1 MLQAVN
7 DLRVKGEEL
16 TYETRLPKSFLA
28 LLVSS
33 LKEYGVEVIHFY
45 DKEGLVE
52 IVTSHGTVAMKGSFS
67 VNDVKRKLR
76 NEMYAVFNERF
87 DRRVKLLSSKGWD
100 YIPRYLMYAKSEKE
114 AENGWGLSSS
124 AIMYMDDFL
133 FNMKIERL

>member
-7 DLRVKGEEL
+7 DLRVKGEAL
-16 TYETRLPKSFLA
+16 SFETKLPKSFLA

-33 LKEYGVEVIHFY
+33 LKEYGVDVRQICDKGDVI
-45 DKEGLVE
+45 E
-52 IVTSHGTVAMKGSFS
+52 ITTSHGTVEMKGTFS
-67 VNDVKRKLR
+67 VADVRRKLR

-87 DRRVKLLSSKGWD
+87 DKRIRFLRSKGWE
-100 YIPRYLMYAKSEKE
+100 YIPRYLSYARSAKE

-133 FNMKIERL
+133 FKMKTETL